1 MRGNSP
7 YFRLA
12 VVCLFSAMFGLS
24 VFAQSEKQTAGSLRM
39 VGPDGAP
46 VGMVPL
52 KSTAVRAEV
61 AGLFTRVT
69 VTQTFQ
75 NPFDRTIEATYNF
88 PLPNDA
94 AVDDMRIV
102 IGSRVVRGVVMEKK
116 TAQAAYE
123 KAKGEGKVTALLEQ
137 QRPNLFTQLVA
148 NITPGAEIEVM
159 ISYVETLNYADDTYE
174 FTFPMTIG
182 ERYIPSTMNFNDAEK
197 IATESRDDPGHRISI
212 EMVIEAGVPIQGVA
226 SNTHEIEVDRHTAS
240 KFVVRLKND
249 GEIPNRDFRLSY
261 KTAGT
266 KIEDAIVAHKSGDS
280 GFFTLI
286 LQPPDRVMPGD
297 TMPKEIVFVM
307 DTSGSMSGFPID
319 KAKEAMNLTLDHL
332 NPSDTFNL
340 ITFAGETDI
349 LFDRPVPATSQNLKA
364 ARKMLN
370 DSSSGGGTEMMKA
383 IRAALAPSGS
393 QSHVRIVCFM
403 TDGQVGNDNEIL
415 AEIKKY
421 SNARVFAF
429 GIGGGVNRHLLDE
442 MSREG
447 RGEAQYVGMND
458 DGSAAAKQFFERIRN
473 PLMTDINV
481 GFSGVPVT
489 QTYPNRMP
497 DLFDAKPVVVV
508 GRYEQSG
515 RATITLS
522 GRMQGQPFTRDIE
535 IDLPGSAPENDSL
548 RSIWARRRVA
558 ELSSEMLKAEKK
570 DELAAEILELG
581 LKFRLMTDYTSF
593 VAVDEQPVTDGS
605 PAEKV
610 TVPNA
615 SPDNRQYADPNVT
628 YAGTGGV
635 TAMVEVTSNESIV
648 NSSNASVSTNVQTR
662 TIENLPINGRSI
674 QSLVVLTPGTAA
686 TGGQLMVSGNRATV
700 NTFTVDGV
708 DANSGVGTGSGA
720 NIGGVPALTAAGGT
734 NNLATIE
741 GIEEL
746 RISTAASAEFGRSSG
761 SQLQIVTR
769 SGSNVFR
776 GSLFET
782 FGNEALNA
790 NNAFAVERGLD
801 RAPAR
806 LNQFGGSLSG
816 PIRRDKFFFFGN
828 YEGLRLR
835 QPGFGVSE
843 VPDAAT
849 RNAANGPLGDLL
861 NAFPIANGSTTAF
874 GLAEFAAVYANP
886 AGHDVFSFRLDGQL
900 SDEWRFDARYGL
912 SASKA
917 DIRGFGGT
925 SLNTIRRSDELT
937 NAFNLSSTY
946 TVTSSFLIEGR
957 VGLRL
962 TDIGQRYVSDSF
974 GGSRPIDASDGFTSF
989 SFGGRNST
997 IATGSPLSTRTNG
1010 LDTRFK
1016 ASWARGDHVINLGSE
1031 YRRIA
1036 FLTGAETS
1044 ERVVRFAG
1052 ARTDGIAAS
1061 ILEMDR
1067 LLADTS
1073 SHSRFAAFIT
1083 DAWRVHP
1090 RFTVDLGLRW
1100 DGDIAPKMPATDS
1113 PIAGASV
1120 QLRNDLANFS
1130 PRAGFAWDVFGQGK
1144 AVVRAS
1150 AGLYFDSAGPAATGS
1165 FVNSSPFASGR
1176 FVRDGFFNDPATEAF
1191 TPYILFDEDVRSSRT
1206 LKVFTEYQHEAW
1218 MNTVVSAAYQG
1229 IFSRGLL
1236 LNRTSVADDPS
1247 RLIRVIDGFG
1257 TYDRHAGELR
1267 VERRFDNRFSLFGV
1281 YTFAKSIDNVSAD
1294 SFDRWN
1300 YVGNDLTLE
1309 RGPSD
1314 QDVRHMFSFHGSYRA
1329 PRFFDSGWRSHLL
1342 RDWTISGF
1350 VNARTA
1356 LPFTPYFERIEDLG
1370 TSVYRLDLTGN
1381 TPFIFPGGRRSLDP
1395 AAFAIPGDSRQG
1407 TIGRNAFRG
1416 HRFAQLDLGLS
1427 RDIVLR
1433 GESKLYLSVRVMNA
1447 LNTVNLGEIDG
1458 RLGTLY
1464 RDEFAAN
1471 PYFGQTV
1478 STLGS
1483 GDFSPF
1489 YLYGGPRTVQLSAK
1503 FSF

>member
-12 VVCLFSAMFGLS
+12 VVCLLSAVFGLS
-24 VFAQSEKQTAGSLRM
+24 VFAQSEKQTAGSLRLI
-39 VGPDGAP
+39 GADGRP

-52 KSTAVRAEV
+52 KGTAVRAEV

-94 AVDDMRIV
+94 AVDDMRVV
-102 IGSRVVRGVVMEKK
+102 IGSRVVRGLVMEKK
-116 TAQAAYE
+116 KAQAAYD

-182 ERYIPSTMNFNDAEK
+182 ERYIPSTMDAKDAEK
-197 IATESRDDPGHRISI
+197 LATNAQEDPGHRVSI
-212 EMVIEAGVPIQGVA
+212 EMMIEAGVPIQGVV
-226 SNTHEIEVDRHTAS
+226 SNTHEIEIDQHTAS
-240 KFVVRLKND
+240 KFIVRLKND

-266 KIEDAIVAHKSGDS
+266 KIEDAVVAHKSGDS

-286 LQPPDRVMPGD
+286 LQPPDRVMPSD
-297 TMPKEIVFVM
+297 TMPKEIVFVV
-307 DTSGSMSGFPID
+307 DTSGSMGGFPIE
-319 KAKEAMNLTLDHL
+319 KVKEAMNLTLDHL

-340 ITFAGETDI
+340 ITFAGETRI
-349 LFDRPVPATSQNLKA
+349 LFKEPVAATPQNMKA
-364 ARKMLN
+364 ARKMLQ
-370 DSSSGGGTEMMKA
+370 DSDADGGTEMMKA

-403 TDGQVGNDNEIL
+403 TDGQVGNDSEIL

-429 GIGGGVNRHLLDE
+429 GIGSSVNHHLLDE

-447 RGEAQYVGMND
+447 RGEAQYVGIND
-458 DGSAAAKQFFERIRN
+458 NGSAAARRFFERIRN

-481 GFSGVPVT
+481 GFGGVPVT
-489 QTYPNRMP
+489 QTFPNRMP

-508 GRYEQSG
+508 GRYEQGG

-522 GRMQGQPFTRDIE
+522 GRMQGQAFTREIE
-535 IDLPGSAPENDSL
+535 IDLPETQAENDSL
-548 RSIWARRRVA
+548 RSIWARRRAA
-558 ELSSEMLKAEKK
+558 ELSSLMLKGEKT
-570 DELAAEILELG
+570 DELAAEILDLG

-605 PAEKV
+605 PAEKIA
-610 TVPNA
+610 VPNA
-615 SPDNRQYADPNVT
+615 SPDNSQYSDPNVN

-635 TAMVEVTSNESIV
+635 SAMVTVTGGASSL
-648 NSSNASVSTNVQTR
+648 NSSDAQVSTTVQTR

-674 QSLVVLTPGTAA
+674 QSLVVLTPGTAS
-686 TGGQLMVSGNRATV
+686 TGGQLIASGNRATV
-700 NTFTVDGV
+700 NTFTIDGV
-708 DANSGVGTGSGA
+708 DANSGAGTGSA
-720 NIGGVPALTAAGGT
+720 TNIGGLPALTAAGGT
-734 NNLATIE
+734 NNLATI
-741 GIEEL
+741 GAVEEL

-769 SGSNVFR
+769 SGTNSFR

-790 NNAFAVERGLD
+790 NNPFSTARGFD

-806 LNQFGGSLSG
+806 LNQFGGSLGG

-835 QPGFGVSE
+835 QPGFAVSE
-843 VPDAAT
+843 VPDAES
-849 RNAANGPLGDLL
+849 RNSLDLL
-861 NAFPIANGSTTAF
+861 NAFPIANGSPTAF
-874 GLAEFAAVYANP
+874 GMAEFAAVYANP
-886 AGHDVFSFRLDGQL
+886 AAHDVFSFRLDGQL
-900 SDEWRFDARYGL
+900 SDKWRFDARYNL

-937 NAFNLSSTY
+937 NALTFGTTY
-946 TVTSSFLIEGR
+946 TVSPNMVVEGR
-957 VGLRL
+957 VGFRF
-962 TDIGQRYVSDSF
+962 TDFGQQFATDGF
-974 GGSRPIDASDGFTSF
+974 GGALPLDGSQGGLV
-989 SFGGRNST
+989 SHALGGRNST
-997 IATGSPLSTRTNG
+997 LAAGSPLSTRTNG

-1016 ASWARGDHVINLGSE
+1016 ATWIRGSHSVSFGLE
-1031 YRRIA
+1031 YRRMS
-1036 FLTGAETS
+1036 FLTGAESS
-1044 ERVVRFAG
+1044 ERIVRFAG
-1052 ARTDGIAAS
+1052 AGTDGVAAS
-1061 ILEMDR
+1061 IVEFDR
-1067 LLADTS
+1067 VPSDWS
-1073 SHSRFAAFIT
+1073 SFSRAAGFVT
-1083 DAWRVHP
+1083 DEWRFHL

-1100 DGDIAPKMPATDS
+1100 DGDIAPKLPAIDS
-1113 PIAGASV
+1113 PVAGASV
-1120 QLRNDLANFS
+1120 QLNNDLWNFS
-1130 PRAGFAWDVFGQGK
+1130 PRAGFAWDLFGQGN
-1144 AVVRAS
+1144 AVLRAS
-1150 AGLYFDSAGPAATGS
+1150 AGLYFDSASPAATGS
-1165 FVNSSPFASGR
+1165 YINSYPFASGR
-1176 FVRDGFFNDPATEAF
+1176 FVRNGNVQDPAIVAF
-1191 TPYILFDEDVRSSRT
+1191 TPYILFNEGVGSSRT
-1206 LKVFTEYQHEAW
+1206 WKVFTEYQHEVW
-1218 MNTVVSAAYQG
+1218 MNTVISAAYQG
-1229 IFSRGLL
+1229 MYGRGLL
-1236 LNRTSVADDPS
+1236 LSRTSVAEDPS
-1247 RLIRVIDGFG
+1247 QLLRVIDGSG

-1267 VERRFDNRFSLFGV
+1267 VERRFDNRFSVFGV
-1281 YTFAKSIDNVSAD
+1281 YTFSKSIDNVSAD

-1300 YVGNDLTLE
+1300 YVANDLALE

-1314 QDVRHMFSFHGSYRA
+1314 QDRRHMLSFHGSYRI
-1329 PRFFDSGWRSHLL
+1329 PRMFNNGWKSQLF

-1350 VNARTA
+1350 VNARTG
-1356 LPFTPYFERIEDLG
+1356 LPFNPYFERIEDLG

-1381 TPFIFPGGRRSLDP
+1381 DPFIFPDGRRILDP
-1395 AAFAIPGDSRQG
+1395 TAFALPGDGRQG
-1407 TIGRNAFRG
+1407 TIGRNALRG
-1416 HRFAQLDLGLS
+1416 HRFAQVDLGLS
-1427 RDIVLR
+1427 REIVLR
-1433 GESKLYLSVRVMNA
+1433 GESKVYLSLRVLNA

-1464 RDEFAAN
+1464 GDEEFHVN
-1471 PYFGQTV
+1471 PYFGRTV

-1483 GDFSPF
+1483 SDFSSF
-1489 YLYGGPRTVQLSAK
+1489 YLYGGSRTVQLTAK